1 MLPNNAALHNNSTG
15 QNSGGQLHENCA
27 KLMTWNRSPQHHII
41 LYRGHFHHGT
51 TSTLTLYQ
59 FDIYAV
65 AYIDL
70 PYIGLS

>member
-1 MLPNNAALHNNSTG
+1 VLPKDAALPNNSTG
-15 QNSGGQLHENCA
+15 QNSGKELHENCA
-27 KLMTWNRSPQHHII
+27 KLIAWNRALQHHII
-41 LYRGHFHHGT
+41 LRCGQFQDGT